1 MTVNSTTSELVQDNS
16 LPECVSPETNP
27 TDTIQNNE
35 LIFGQKHNIEDGE
48 VDCEISQSTVITED
62 SMGRDHKT
70 TITND
75 ARQHR
80 IFA

>member
-35 LIFGQKHNIEDGE
+35 LIFGQKHNIADGE

-80 IFA
+80 FFA